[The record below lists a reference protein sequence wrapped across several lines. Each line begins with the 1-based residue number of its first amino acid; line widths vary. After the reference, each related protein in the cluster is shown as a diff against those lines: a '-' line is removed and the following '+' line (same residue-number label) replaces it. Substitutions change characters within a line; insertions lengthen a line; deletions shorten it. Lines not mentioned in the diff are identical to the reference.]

1 MNTKAT
7 LTAVLLLAASATFA
21 APAENDKQK
30 GIEAFCNAAA
40 NMAYDSM
47 LSGLKG
53 EKRPAVQKK
62 LEAKYLKPFAEDK
75 NLSEVMREQIQ
86 YALKKTEVILKEAK
100 QAGLKVKPAEYEEL
114 AMEAGRA
121 EMEVCMKNMAE

>member
-21 APAENDKQK
+21 APSEEDKQK

-47 LSGLKG
+47 PYFNS
-53 EKRPAVQKK
+53 
-62 LEAKYLKPFAEDK
+62 
-75 NLSEVMREQIQ
+75 I
-86 YALKKTEVILKEAK
+86 I
-100 QAGLKVKPAEYEEL
+100 
-114 AMEAGRA
+114 
-121 EMEVCMKNMAE
+121 

>member
-21 APAENDKQK
+21 APSEEDKQK

-75 NLSEVMREQIQ
+75 DLSGVMREQIQ

-114 AMEAGRA
+114 AME
-121 EMEVCMKNMAE
+121 VCMKNMAE

>member
-21 APAENDKQK
+21 APSEEDKQK

-53 EKRPAVQKK
+53 EKHPAIQKK
-62 LEAKYLKPFAEDK
+62 LTENNRSHPERSQTCRLKSKTGRIRGTGHGSRQSRNGSLHEKHGRISD
-75 NLSEVMREQIQ
+75 EGR
-86 YALKKTEVILKEAK
+86 LKKLQAAFCQTE
-100 QAGLKVKPAEYEEL
+100 EYQ
-114 AMEAGRA
+114 
-121 EMEVCMKNMAE
+121 

>member
-21 APAENDKQK
+21 APSEEDKQK

-62 LEAKYLKPFAEDK
+62 TG
-75 NLSEVMREQIQ
+75 SQIPQ
-86 YALKKTEVILKEAK
+86 TLCRRSKTCPES
-100 QAGLKVKPAEYEEL
+100 
-114 AMEAGRA
+114 
-121 EMEVCMKNMAE
+121 